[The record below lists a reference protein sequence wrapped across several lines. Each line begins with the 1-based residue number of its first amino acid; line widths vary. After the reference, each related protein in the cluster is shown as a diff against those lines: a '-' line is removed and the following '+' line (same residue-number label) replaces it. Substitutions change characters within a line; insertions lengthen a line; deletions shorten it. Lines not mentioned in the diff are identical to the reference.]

1 MTIKCNAI
9 NTVKTTEFFFTS
21 ISGQYSKKFSIF
33 SCTQKEPYVE
43 FVFFF
48 SFFDSMKP
56 ESLLPGRIKLKKQ

>member
-21 ISGQYSKKFSIF
+21 ISGQYSKKFSVF

-43 FVFFF
+43 FFFF
-48 SFFDSMKP
+48 FFWQY
-56 ESLLPGRIKLKKQ
+56 ETRIFTPRENKT

>member
-21 ISGQYSKKFSIF
+21 ISGQYSKKFSVF

-43 FVFFF
+43 FFFF
-48 SFFDSMKP
+48 FF
-56 ESLLPGRIKLKKQ
+56 